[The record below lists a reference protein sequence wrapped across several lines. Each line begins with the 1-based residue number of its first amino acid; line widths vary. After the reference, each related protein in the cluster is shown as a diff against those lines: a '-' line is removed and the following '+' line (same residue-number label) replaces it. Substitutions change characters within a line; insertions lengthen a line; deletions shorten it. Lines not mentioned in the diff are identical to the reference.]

1 MAKRAASRAK
11 KSPLKKRIGRPATHP
26 TPVGL
31 SLLPEA
37 LAALDRFAKREGLSR
52 AMAARWIIEAWVGG
66 EIK

>member
-1 MAKRAASRAK
+1 
-11 KSPLKKRIGRPATHP
+11 
-26 TPVGL
+26 
-31 SLLPEA
+31 LLPEA